1 MIWPSIVQLIIKTFL
16 KILTIGALK
25 KQNICVMENFHQE
38 GDPQKE
44 NVVCLSG
51 SAIKFTNLSQEDLIS
66 NTGMSFNDNE

>member
-1 MIWPSIVQLIIKTFL
+1 M
-16 KILTIGALK
+16 TIGALK

-51 SAIKFTNLSQEDLIS
+51 SAIKFTNLSQEDFKYW
-66 NTGMSFNDNE
+66 NVV